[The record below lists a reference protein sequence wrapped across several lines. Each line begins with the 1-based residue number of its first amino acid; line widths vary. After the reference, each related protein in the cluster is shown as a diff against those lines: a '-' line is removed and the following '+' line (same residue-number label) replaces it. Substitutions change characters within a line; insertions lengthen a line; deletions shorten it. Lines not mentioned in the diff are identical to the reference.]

1 MRQDNHLTPA
11 RQAFLIRALLA
22 IDSEDAYKHVVGK
35 KMSGVYR
42 CCASRI
48 WPMVHFL
55 EAQGLITYEYSPM
68 YTPREMLDVTL
79 TRVGHRIA
87 ARCLIW
93 EHRQELLSFPPTLE
107 PYNVI
112 DPQKG
117 CLR

>member
-11 RQAFLIRALLA
+11 RQAFLLRALLA
-22 IDSEDAYKHVVGK
+22 VDTEDAYKHVVGK

-42 CCASRI
+42 SCVSRR
-48 WPMVHFL
+48 WEMVHFL
-55 EAQGLITYEYSPM
+55 NAQGLITYEYSPF
-68 YTPREMLDVTL
+68 YTTREMIDVSL
-79 TRVGHRIA
+79 TNTGLRIA

-93 EHRQELLSFPPTLE
+93 RYRAELLAFPPTLE